1 MCSKGRRR
9 NVDDSGAMRAGRPS
23 RTALGRVSFG
33 RDIPLNDE
41 SVAWAHPDNDPDDAP
56 ELCGVPGRA
65 SSRDIERDEEAAL
78 ARLTPP
84 RSPSSVS
91 LAGATAG
98 LVRRWAPNA
107 WTVLA
112 AAMLVQSCAGLA
124 YSFSVYSGSLRE
136 VRSFPYLQYGQLV

>member
-1 MCSKGRRR
+1 
-9 NVDDSGAMRAGRPS
+9 MRAGRPS

-56 ELCGVPGRA
+56 ALDPWAEDPELCGVPGRA
-65 SSRDIERDEEAAL
+65 SSRDIEHDEEAAL

-84 RSPSSVS
+84 RSPPSVS

>member
-1 MCSKGRRR
+1 M
-9 NVDDSGAMRAGRPS
+9 
-23 RTALGRVSFG
+23 
-33 RDIPLNDE
+33 NDE
-41 SVAWAHPDNDPDDAP
+41 SVAWAHPDNDPDDAPALDPWAEDP

-136 VRSFPYLQYGQLV
+136 VRSFPYLQYGQLD

>member
-1 MCSKGRRR
+1 
-9 NVDDSGAMRAGRPS
+9 MRAGRPS

-33 RDIPLNDE
+33 RDIPLNDA
-41 SVAWAHPDNDPDDAP
+41 SVAWAHPDNDPDDAPALDPWAEDP

-98 LVRRWAPNA
+98 LVRQWAPNA

-136 VRSFPYLQYGQLV
+136 VSFTYF